1 MSPARQGLLKRS
13 MWADVRRH
21 LQGFSSPVLTG
32 VDADGYPFSIRCAPE
47 LDESKQVLRLSLPG
61 WTGIRQGP
69 ASLLCHG
76 HNQLLWDLRSFM
88 VRGTLE
94 PTGGETWLFR
104 PTRFVPGIG
113 LGGPVGMVRFALAKR
128 RAARRYLERRGLP
141 RPRIDWVQ
149 LKALQAGARQPSP
162 SEPRPP
168 G

>member
-1 MSPARQGLLKRS
+1 
-13 MWADVRRH
+13 MWDEVKRH
-21 LQGFSSPVLTG
+21 LSGFTSQVLTG
-32 VDADGYPFSIRCAPE
+32 VDSDGYPVSIRCAPE
-47 LDESKQVLRLSLPG
+47 LDEMEQVLRVSLPG

-94 PTGGETWLFR
+94 PTGGETWQFR

-113 LGGPVGMVRFALAKR
+113 MGGLAGMVRFAFAKR
-128 RAARRYLERRGLP
+128 RGARRYLQRRGMP

-149 LKALQAGARQPSP
+149 LKALQARARQLSTAQWQE
-162 SEPRPP
+162 SE
-168 G
+168 